1 MPQQEREHFSEA
13 VHPLYHPANKPQ
25 SDFRE
30 TPLEQ
35 LHPSA
40 PLMAGCWR
48 SGARCGRSA
57 QQETRLTP
65 PPPNNSPEFGCQQEG
80 LCGGPGSAG
89 VVTVPSSG
97 PCVVPPE
104 RQRCKSQASIFS
116 KVLLGSEGPAAPA
129 GGLL

>member
-48 SGARCGRSA
+48 SGARCVAGALGRKP
-57 QQETRLTP
+57 QTNP
-65 PPPNNSPEFGCQQEG
+65 PSP
-80 LCGGPGSAG
+80 
-89 VVTVPSSG
+89 
-97 PCVVPPE
+97 
-104 RQRCKSQASIFS
+104 K
-116 KVLLGSEGPAAPA
+116 
-129 GGLL
+129 